1 MEPVRVA
8 DLAMVSVKLYKPD
21 DLQFCFQLIS
31 PHTRAY
37 VLQAHSQAALMVRR
51 LRGVPTQ
58 RWLREQLCARGGV

>member
-51 LRGVPTQ
+51 LRVASHT
-58 RWLREQLCARGGV
+58 AVVA